1 LLAQARHKEN
11 ADKLEASL
19 RQSQT
24 RATALEQEIARK
36 EEIIKRTEQDIQAL
50 KLDAKDKS
58 KEVRD
63 FSEHQIILINY
74 NHPLV

>member
-1 LLAQARHKEN
+1 MLAQARHKEN